1 MAKRTSR
8 CGAISTDEAENFDR
22 RPQMVSISQQIRF
35 GRKAYQLARWKC
47 SVTFDWR
54 IEASYV
60 VLKDGVDAVEY
71 HDLCFEGT
79 ELFMCTYLS
88 SLTPEMTRSAYG
100 KLVDLGRTELR
111 TKIAAGSQKKDIRH
125 LMICFDDGPCYEVV
139 CTSFSHSKR

>member
-1 MAKRTSR
+1 MSATWPKMKATRD
-8 CGAISTDEAENFDR
+8 G
-22 RPQMVSISQQIRF
+22 QMPIRIGLF
-35 GRKAYQLARWKC
+35 MI
-47 SVTFDWR
+47 VTLWEIPVPPTQVETTR
-54 IEASYV
+54 IEQLPKRLTRLAISYV
-60 VLKDGVDAVEY
+60 VLKDDVDAVEY